1 MASSVDGLA
10 GAAAVPV
17 FKSVANAQVGCNR
30 STIMSQHVISG
41 DAQLTGI
48 SESGG
53 CRDPTLPANHRW
65 PTASTASR
73 SLASARSKA
82 CSLAANSAAYTVSTG
97 TIKRLIHRYLEHR
110 IKRRALRL
118 GSAENKIVYEGRRW
132 CDATERELIGDIK
145 NIHGSHLW

>member
-17 FKSVANAQVGCNR
+17 FKSVANAQVDCSG

-41 DAQLTGI
+41 DARLAGV
-48 SESGG
+48 SESGR
-53 CRDPTLPANHRW
+53 CRDSTSPTNHRR
-65 PTASTASR
+65 PTASR
-73 SLASARSKA
+73 
-82 CSLAANSAAYTVSTG
+82 SLAANSAAYIVWTG

-118 GSAENKIVYEGRRW
+118 GNAENKIVYEGRRW

-145 NIHGSHLW
+145 NIHGSHLSHLW